1 VNGSKYLLVA
11 LTRTR
16 ERWGRLALLMAL
28 ALAALGGPAPRA
40 HAQTTFTAVAT
51 VGTFADFARQV
62 GGDRV
67 EVVQLVGDGV
77 DPHDFQMT
85 PNDLVT
91 VNRAQVLLYNG
102 YNLEPF
108 LSQVLTGAGRAE
120 LMRVQLSEGLA
131 PIMDGPNANPH
142 FWLDPRLAMRYVE
155 RTRDAFTA
163 QDPAGADAYQAN
175 AACYLDQLAAL
186 DAELESQL
194 SVIPAANRKLVTAHD
209 AFPYFAR
216 RYGFAVIGAV
226 LSSEAQEPSPNEL
239 IALVRQVRQQGVRAI
254 FTEPQFNARL
264 LDQVARETGVR
275 ILPTYSDAFPAD
287 GSIRSYAE
295 MMRRNVADI
304 VDGLR

>member
-1 VNGSKYLLVA
+1 MHSLRHPTG
-11 LTRTR
+11 
-16 ERWGRLALLMAL
+16 RWRRLALLAAL
-28 ALAALGGPAPRA
+28 ALATLVGPAPRA
-40 HAQTTFTAVAT
+40 HAQTAFTAVAT
-51 VGTFADFARQV
+51 IGIFADFARQV

-67 EVVQLVGDGV
+67 EVIQLLGDGV
-77 DPHDFQMT
+77 DPHDYQMV

-91 VNRAQVLLYNG
+91 VNRAQMLLYNG
-102 YNLEPF
+102 VGLEPF
-108 LSQVLTGAGRAE
+108 LSQVLTGAGRSD
-120 LMRVQLSEGLA
+120 LVRVQLAEGLT
-131 PIMDGPNANPH
+131 PIMDGSRANPH

-155 RTRDAFTA
+155 RIRDAFAA

-175 AACYLDQLAAL
+175 AARYNEQLAAL
-186 DAELESQL
+186 DADLESQL

-216 RYGFAVIGAV
+216 RYGFQVIGAV

-239 IALVRQVRQQGVRAI
+239 IALIRQVRQQNVRAI

-287 GSIRSYAE
+287 GSIRSYVD
-295 MMRRNVADI
+295 MMRRNAADI
-304 VDGLR
+304 VEGLR

>member
-1 VNGSKYLLVA
+1 MHAYSLV
-11 LTRTR
+11 LG
-16 ERWGRLALLMAL
+16 RWGRLALLAAL
-28 ALAALGGPAPRA
+28 ALAALVGPAPRA
-40 HAQTTFTAVAT
+40 QAQTAFAAVAT
-51 VGTFADFARQV
+51 IGIFADFARQV

-67 EVVQLVGDGV
+67 EVIQLLGDGV
-77 DPHDFQMT
+77 DPHDYQMV
-85 PNDLVT
+85 PNDLVA
-91 VNRAQVLLYNG
+91 VNRAQMLLYNG
-102 YNLEPF
+102 YGLEPF
-108 LSQVLTGAGRAE
+108 LSQILTGAGRPD
-120 LMRVQLSEGLA
+120 LVQVQLSEGLT

-155 RTRDAFTA
+155 RIRDAYAA
-163 QDPAGADAYQAN
+163 QDPAGADTYQAN
-175 AACYLDQLAAL
+175 AARYNEQLAAL
-186 DAELESQL
+186 DAELEGQL
-194 SVIPAANRKLVTAHD
+194 SVIPAENRKLVTAHD

-216 RYGFAVIGAV
+216 RYGFQVIGAV

-287 GSIRSYAE
+287 GSIRSYAD

-304 VDGLR
+304 VQGLQ